1 MPEHRW
7 TISIL
12 TIPGREQWL
21 ERLVAS
27 LAEARVLRRAA
38 LSLVFNRPTTE
49 PPSVVEGR
57 LRRLCHGL
65 SVSVAFNETAPT
77 IAAGRQQQL
86 NACKTPLIAFLD
98 DDTTVHGPL
107 LDVLEDTLLQ
117 QPVGLVGIP
126 SFVNETG
133 ERFKPRDS
141 TPHVTRESLR
151 YTPVQGMLVA
161 GYRRL
166 VLDAGGFNLRR
177 AFWGEW
183 TELNLR
189 LWRLGF
195 PSAYAMSDAFLR
207 HWEEAPDSPTRNRAG
222 RERDIL
228 WGLMCTALEYD
239 AESITPSSASFWRL
253 VRERYLAYAFGPS
266 LTVERLLSECLA
278 LCPAVTA
285 EWPRIVAFRE
295 EVRRHP
301 FAFAP
306 FHTFTADDVDRV
318 TAYATPRLARY
329 RSELPPARRDWRAM
343 LGARWRAGAA

>member
-1 MPEHRW
+1 MPEPRW

-12 TIPGREQWL
+12 TIPGREPWL

-27 LAEARVLRRAA
+27 LVEARVLRRAE
-38 LSLVFNRPTTE
+38 LSLVYNRGTTE
-49 PPSVVEGR
+49 SPRVVEAR
-57 LRRLCHGL
+57 LRRLCGRWP
-65 SVSVAFNETAPT
+65 VSVTFNETAPT

-86 NACKTPLIAFLD
+86 NACKTPLVAFLD

-107 LDVLEDTLLQ
+107 LDVLEETLLQ

-126 SFVNETG
+126 SFVDG
-133 ERFKPRDS
+133 SDQRFKPRDT
-141 TPHVTRESLR
+141 TPHVTREGLR

-166 VLDAGGFNLRR
+166 FLDAGGFNLRR

-189 LWRLGF
+189 FWRLGF
-195 PSAYAMSDAFLR
+195 PSAYAMSDACLR
-207 HWEEAPDSPTRNRAG
+207 HWEQAPESPTRNRPG

-239 AESITPSSASFWRL
+239 AESITPDSASFWTL

-266 LTVERLLSECLA
+266 LTVDRLLSECLG
-278 LCPAVTA
+278 LLPAVMA
-285 EWPRIVAFRE
+285 EWPRLVAFRE

-306 FHTFTADDVDRV
+306 FHAFTEGDVERV
-318 TAYATPRLARY
+318 TAHAATHLGRY
-329 RSELPPARRDWRAM
+329 RAELPSARRDWRA
-343 LGARWRAGAA
+343 LLSRRWRAGAA